1 MQDNGNQKSIASL
14 LKELKEMVTLYTKV
28 KVAYECT
35 RAKEN
40 IIDGAKTLKETCVET
55 AREFGV
61 NLEDASQK
69 YDNARNGVRQI
80 EEKYRSSLEKL
91 RKEYETRIVANE
103 QERTEA
109 EAERDKW
116 SEKIS
121 EVYENRENVKE
132 PEEQREA
139 KENELKK
146 AKKELIN
153 AAKKNDF
160 EKAAEYTEKC
170 RSLEKEIKE
179 MEEDYSQK
187 LVPFDETL
195 EKLQEEYNKA
205 DEKVEKL
212 EELSEKMEKNFEKE
226 CKDAAKVKKQELALV
241 KGNNLLDK
249 VRGFF
254 SKRLLKSINGQK
266 KFQEQFLTPAMNAI
280 TSYANQVPEKMKNAR
295 EKFEDKVKEIT
306 GKSRDALWIA
316 KDVTVETLLGAKEA
330 IEYGAT
336 VVKDKA
342 VDIATGTR
350 DAVVHGATVV
360 KDKAVDIATGT
371 RDAVVHGATVVK
383 DKAVDI
389 ATGTRDAVV
398 HGATVVKDKAVEVA
412 YGARDVAVGVAG
424 GVAYGAISLADK
436 ANAAYR
442 MGTEHVQNK
451 VNEMRNGLADGIINA
466 TDKIREKAEMIRPEA
481 SRNTKEANEIGE
493 ME

>member
-153 AAKKNDF
+153 AARKNDF
-160 EKAAEYTEKC
+160 EKTAEYTEKC

-280 TSYANQVPEKMKNAR
+280 TSYANQVPEKMKSAR
-295 EKFEDKVKEIT
+295 EMFEDKVKEIT
-306 GKSRDALWIA
+306 GKGRDALWIA

-330 IEYGAT
+330 IEHGAT
-336 VVKDKA
+336 LVKDKA
-342 VDIATGTR
+342 VDIATGTK

-371 RDAVVHGATVVK
+371 K
-383 DKAVDI
+383 
-389 ATGTRDAVV
+389 DAVV

>member
-342 VDIATGTR
+342 V
-350 DAVVHGATVV
+350 
-360 KDKAVDIATGT
+360 
-371 RDAVVHGATVVK
+371 
-383 DKAVDI
+383 
-389 ATGTRDAVV
+389 
-398 HGATVVKDKAVEVA
+398 EVA

-481 SRNTKEANEIGE
+481 YRTTKEANEIGE

>member
-1 MQDNGNQKSIASL
+1 MKDNGNQKSIGGL
-14 LKELKEMVTLYTKV
+14 LKELKEMVMLYTKV

-40 IIDGAKTLKETCVET
+40 VIDGAKILKETCIET

-80 EEKYRSSLEKL
+80 EQKYRSSLETL

-146 AKKELIN
+146 AKKEAIN
-153 AAKKNDF
+153 AMKKNDF
-160 EKAAEYTEKC
+160 EKSAEYTEKC
-170 RSLEKEIKE
+170 KSLEKEIKE

-212 EELSEKMEKNFEKE
+212 EELSEKMEKDFKKE
-226 CKDAAKVKKQELALV
+226 CKDAAKIKKQELALV
-241 KGNNLLDK
+241 KSNNLLDK
-249 VRGFF
+249 VRGLF
-254 SKRLLKSINGQK
+254 SKGLLKSINGQK

-336 VVKDKA
+336 LVKDKA
-342 VDIATGTR
+342 VDIAVGTK
-350 DAVVHGATVV
+350 DAIVYGATVV
-360 KDKAVDIATGT
+360 KDKAVG
-371 RDAVVHGATVVK
+371 
-383 DKAVDI
+383 
-389 ATGTRDAVV
+389 
-398 HGATVVKDKAVEVA
+398 VA

-424 GVAYGAISLADK
+424 GVAYGVISLADK
-436 ANAAYR
+436 ANVAYR

-451 VNEMRNGLADGIINA
+451 VNEMRNGLADGIINV
-466 TDKIREKAEMIRPEA
+466 TDKIREKAEMIRPEVT
-481 SRNTKEANEIGE
+481 RNTKEANEIGE

>member
-1 MQDNGNQKSIASL
+1 MKDNGNQKSIGGL
-14 LKELKEMVTLYTKV
+14 LKELKEMVMLYTKV

-40 IIDGAKTLKETCVET
+40 VIDGAKILKETCIET

-61 NLEDASQK
+61 NLGDASQK

-80 EEKYRSSLEKL
+80 EQKYRSSLETL

-103 QERTEA
+103 QERTED

-146 AKKELIN
+146 AKKEAIN
-153 AAKKNDF
+153 AMKKNDF
-160 EKAAEYTEKC
+160 EKSAEYTEKC
-170 RSLEKEIKE
+170 KSLEKEIKE

-212 EELSEKMEKNFEKE
+212 EELSEKMEKDFKKE
-226 CKDAAKVKKQELALV
+226 CKDAAKIKKQELALV

-249 VRGFF
+249 VRGLF
-254 SKRLLKSINGQK
+254 SKGLLKSINGQK

-295 EKFEDKVKEIT
+295 EKFEYKVKEIT

-336 VVKDKA
+336 LVKDKAVDIAVGTKDAIVHGATAVKDKA
-342 VDIATGTR
+342 VDIATGTK
-350 DAVVHGATVV
+350 DAVVYGATAV

-371 RDAVVHGATVVK
+371 KDAIVYGATVVK
-383 DKAVDI
+383 DKAV
-389 ATGTRDAVV
+389 G
-398 HGATVVKDKAVEVA
+398 VA

-424 GVAYGAISLADK
+424 SVAYGVISLADK
-436 ANAAYR
+436 ANVAYR

-451 VNEMRNGLADGIINA
+451 VNEMRNGLADGIINV
-466 TDKIREKAEMIRPEA
+466 TDKIREKAEMIRPEVT
-481 SRNTKEANEIGE
+481 RNTKEANEIGE

>member
-360 KDKAVDIATGT
+360 KDKAV
-371 RDAVVHGATVVK
+371 
-383 DKAVDI
+383 
-389 ATGTRDAVV
+389 
-398 HGATVVKDKAVEVA
+398 EVA

>member
-1 MQDNGNQKSIASL
+1 MKDNGNQKSIGGL
-14 LKELKEMVTLYTKV
+14 LKELKEMVMLYTKV

-40 IIDGAKTLKETCVET
+40 VIDGAKILKETCIET

-61 NLEDASQK
+61 NLGDASQK

-80 EEKYRSSLEKL
+80 EQKYRSSLETL

-146 AKKELIN
+146 AKKEAIN
-153 AAKKNDF
+153 AMKKNDF
-160 EKAAEYTEKC
+160 EKSAEYTEKC
-170 RSLEKEIKE
+170 KSLEKEIKE

-212 EELSEKMEKNFEKE
+212 EELSEKMEKDFKKE
-226 CKDAAKVKKQELALV
+226 CKDAAKIKKQELALV

-249 VRGFF
+249 VRGLF
-254 SKRLLKSINGQK
+254 SKGLLKSINGQK

-280 TSYANQVPEKMKNAR
+280 T
-295 EKFEDKVKEIT
+295 
-306 GKSRDALWIA
+306 
-316 KDVTVETLLGAKEA
+316 
-330 IEYGAT
+330 
-336 VVKDKA
+336 
-342 VDIATGTR
+342 
-350 DAVVHGATVV
+350 
-360 KDKAVDIATGT
+360 
-371 RDAVVHGATVVK
+371 
-383 DKAVDI
+383 
-389 ATGTRDAVV
+389 
-398 HGATVVKDKAVEVA
+398 
-412 YGARDVAVGVAG
+412 
-424 GVAYGAISLADK
+424 
-436 ANAAYR
+436 
-442 MGTEHVQNK
+442 
-451 VNEMRNGLADGIINA
+451 
-466 TDKIREKAEMIRPEA
+466 
-481 SRNTKEANEIGE
+481 
-493 ME
+493 

>member
-1 MQDNGNQKSIASL
+1 MKDNENQKSIASL
-14 LKELKEMVTLYTKV
+14 LKELKEMVMLYTKV

-40 IIDGAKTLKETCVET
+40 VIEGAKTLKETCIET

-69 YDNARNGVRQI
+69 YDNARDGVRQI

-109 EAERDKW
+109 EAERDEW

-121 EVYENRENVKE
+121 EVYANRENVKE
-132 PEEQREA
+132 PEKERTA
-139 KENELKK
+139 KEKELKNE
-146 AKKELIN
+146 KKELIN

-170 RSLEKEIKE
+170 KSLEKEIKE
-179 MEEDYSQK
+179 MEEGYSQK

-205 DEKVEKL
+205 DERVEKL
-212 EELSEKMEKNFEKE
+212 EELSEKMEKDFEKE
-226 CKDAAKVKKQELALV
+226 CKDAAKVRKQELALV

-266 KFQEQFLTPAMNAI
+266 KFQEQFLTPTLNAI
-280 TSYANQVPEKMKNAR
+280 TAYANQVPEKMKNAR

-306 GKSRDALWIA
+306 GKSSDALWIA

-330 IEYGAT
+330 IEY
-336 VVKDKA
+336 
-342 VDIATGTR
+342 
-350 DAVVHGATVV
+350 GATVV

-451 VNEMRNGLADGIINA
+451 VNEMRNGIADGIINA
-466 TDKIREKAEMIRPEA
+466 TDKIREKAEMIRPAA

>member
-1 MQDNGNQKSIASL
+1 MKDNGNQKSIGGL
-14 LKELKEMVTLYTKV
+14 LKELKEMVMLYTKV

-40 IIDGAKTLKETCVET
+40 VIDGAKILKETCIET

-80 EEKYRSSLEKL
+80 EQKYRSSLETL

-146 AKKELIN
+146 AKKEAIN
-153 AAKKNDF
+153 AIKKNDF
-160 EKAAEYTEKC
+160 EKSAEYTEKC
-170 RSLEKEIKE
+170 KSLEKEIKE

-212 EELSEKMEKNFEKE
+212 EELSEKMEKDFKKE
-226 CKDAAKVKKQELALV
+226 CKDAAKIKKQELALV
-241 KGNNLLDK
+241 KSNNLLDK
-249 VRGFF
+249 VRGLF
-254 SKRLLKSINGQK
+254 SKGLLKSINGQK

-336 VVKDKA
+336 LVKDKAVDIAVGTKDAIVHGATAVKDKA
-342 VDIATGTR
+342 VDIATGTK
-350 DAVVHGATVV
+350 DAVVYGATAV
-360 KDKAVDIATGT
+360 KDKAVG
-371 RDAVVHGATVVK
+371 
-383 DKAVDI
+383 
-389 ATGTRDAVV
+389 
-398 HGATVVKDKAVEVA
+398 VA

-424 GVAYGAISLADK
+424 GVAYGVISLADK
-436 ANAAYR
+436 ANVAYR

-451 VNEMRNGLADGIINA
+451 VNEMRNGLADGIINV
-466 TDKIREKAEMIRPEA
+466 TDKIREKAEMIRPEVT
-481 SRNTKEANEIGE
+481 RNTKEANEIGE

>member
-342 VDIATGTR
+342 V
-350 DAVVHGATVV
+350 
-360 KDKAVDIATGT
+360 
-371 RDAVVHGATVVK
+371 
-383 DKAVDI
+383 
-389 ATGTRDAVV
+389 
-398 HGATVVKDKAVEVA
+398 EVA

-481 SRNTKEANEIGE
+481 SRNTKEANELGE
-493 ME
+493 MD

>member
-1 MQDNGNQKSIASL
+1 MQDNGNQRSIASL

-153 AAKKNDF
+153 AARKNDF
-160 EKAAEYTEKC
+160 EKTAEYTEKC

-280 TSYANQVPEKMKNAR
+280 TSYANQVPEKMKSAR
-295 EKFEDKVKEIT
+295 EMFEDKVKEIT
-306 GKSRDALWIA
+306 GKGRDALWIA

-330 IEYGAT
+330 IEHGATLVKDKAVDIVTGTKDAVVYGAT

-342 VDIATGTR
+342 VDIATGTK
-350 DAVVHGATVV
+350 DAIVYGATVV
-360 KDKAVDIATGT
+360 RDKAVG
-371 RDAVVHGATVVK
+371 
-383 DKAVDI
+383 
-389 ATGTRDAVV
+389 
-398 HGATVVKDKAVEVA
+398 VA
-412 YGARDVAVGVAG
+412 YGARDVAVGAAG

-436 ANAAYR
+436 VNAAYK

-451 VNEMRNGLADGIINA
+451 VDEMRNGLADGIINA
-466 TDKIREKAEMIRPEA
+466 TDKIREKAEMLRPEA

>member
-1 MQDNGNQKSIASL
+1 MKDNGNQKSIGGL
-14 LKELKEMVTLYTKV
+14 LKELKEMVMLYTKV

-40 IIDGAKTLKETCVET
+40 VIDGAKILKETCIET

-80 EEKYRSSLEKL
+80 EQKYRSSLETL

-146 AKKELIN
+146 AKKEAIN
-153 AAKKNDF
+153 AMKKNDF
-160 EKAAEYTEKC
+160 EKSAK
-170 RSLEKEIKE
+170 SLEKEIKE

-212 EELSEKMEKNFEKE
+212 EELSEKMEKDFKKE
-226 CKDAAKVKKQELALV
+226 CKDAAKIKKQELALV
-241 KGNNLLDK
+241 KSNNLLDK
-249 VRGFF
+249 VRGLF
-254 SKRLLKSINGQK
+254 SKGLLKSINGQK

-336 VVKDKA
+336 LVKDKAVDIAVGTKDAIVHGATAVKDKA
-342 VDIATGTR
+342 VDIATGTK
-350 DAVVHGATVV
+350 DAVVYGVTAV

-371 RDAVVHGATVVK
+371 KDAIAYGATVVK
-383 DKAVDI
+383 DKAV
-389 ATGTRDAVV
+389 G
-398 HGATVVKDKAVEVA
+398 VA

-424 GVAYGAISLADK
+424 GVAYGVISLADK
-436 ANAAYR
+436 ANVAYR

-451 VNEMRNGLADGIINA
+451 VNEMRNGLADGIINV
-466 TDKIREKAEMIRPEA
+466 TDKIREKAEMIRPEVT
-481 SRNTKEANEIGE
+481 RNTKEANEIGE

>member
-1 MQDNGNQKSIASL
+1 MQDNGNQRSIASL

-160 EKAAEYTEKC
+160 EKATEYTEKC

-280 TSYANQVPEKMKNAR
+280 TSYANQVPEKMKSAR
-295 EKFEDKVKEIT
+295 EMFEDKVKEIT
-306 GKSRDALWIA
+306 GKGRDALWIA

-330 IEYGAT
+330 IEHGAT
-336 VVKDKA
+336 LVKDKA
-342 VDIATGTR
+342 VDIATGTK

-371 RDAVVHGATVVK
+371 KDAIVYGATVVR
-383 DKAVDI
+383 DKAV
-389 ATGTRDAVV
+389 G
-398 HGATVVKDKAVEVA
+398 VA
-412 YGARDVAVGVAG
+412 YGARDVAVGAAG

-436 ANAAYR
+436 VNVAYK

-451 VNEMRNGLADGIINA
+451 VDEMRNGLADGIINA
-466 TDKIREKAEMIRPEA
+466 TDKIREKAEMLRPEA